1 MENVKPLYVNF
12 IAFSKTPQELVTAIE
27 LLIFEMLSDLQIDN
41 KDAANIYEDIL
52 EDFIHCKEK
61 REFFVNWAKETKNI
75 NLKFIWG
82 QEFFDKYG
90 FKCPTGV
97 KGRNS
102 DNKLFKEKIGWET
115 SQPLFEGMLSTF
127 NWMKTKF

>member
-12 IAFSKTPQELVTAIE
+12 ESCSKTPQELLTAVE

-75 NLKFIWG
+75 NLKFFLYDGSYAFGFIIYPNA
-82 QEFFDKYG
+82 EFTVYLL
-90 FKCPTGV
+90 
-97 KGRNS
+97 KGASIANQ
-102 DNKLFKEKIGWET
+102 N
-115 SQPLFEGMLSTF
+115 
-127 NWMKTKF
+127 